1 MPEATLGMKVSG
13 HAVFAFL
20 SALSIALKAADRT
33 ERPPERRDLFL
44 LVEAEIREFFEIV
57 QGHDHLSL
65 EALHDLDRI
74 QAVLRMLYHDADLIL
89 LDPSEE
95 TPQ

>member
-1 MPEATLGMKVSG
+1 MPEATLGTKVSG

-20 SALSIALKAADRT
+20 SALSIALKAADQT
-33 ERPPERRDLFL
+33 EPLPERRDLFL
-44 LVEAEIREFFEIV
+44 LVEEGIRGFFELLP
-57 QGHDHLSL
+57 QHRNLSVG
-65 EALHDLDRI
+65 ALRDLDRI
-74 QAVLRMLYHDADLIL
+74 QAVLRTLYHDADLIL